1 MSAMTESNAKKFGP
15 YPWERGVI
23 RFAANTRTGI
33 PRVFVDYFEAEKVAK
48 RHGTR
53 PYLIAADGRLYEVR
67 PLIVKTFRERFG
79 TPPWT
84 CDSAPT
90 EGEATP

>member
-1 MSAMTESNAKKFGP
+1 MNVPTPKKHGP

-23 RFAANTRTGI
+23 RFAANTKTGI
-33 PRVFVDYFEAEKVAK
+33 PRVFVDYCEAEAVAK

-53 PYLIAADGRLYEVR
+53 PYLIATDGRLYEVR
-67 PLIVKTFRERFG
+67 PLIVKSFRERFG

-84 CDSAPT
+84 CDPADVEVGSRDA
-90 EGEATP
+90 